1 LRSVLSR
8 QPFQKLVIGQG
19 LRLSAAAH
27 CNRIYCGGWIAH
39 IMESM
44 LVGITATDP
53 RTFAAMILV
62 FFLVA
67 AVASWFPARQAA
79 TLDPTVALREE

>member
-1 LRSVLSR
+1 VRR
-8 QPFQKLVIGQG
+8 RIAIGFT
-19 LRLSAAAH
+19 AAA
-27 CNRIYCGGWIAH
+27 GLTH